1 MKGKP
6 PNNQKMGGRRIE
18 VLFYSILVQE
28 SEGHRDTIH
37 TPHTRQG
44 SKCEV
49 SEAIHKKRN
58 KNINQKLNY

>member
-1 MKGKP
+1 
-6 PNNQKMGGRRIE
+6 MGGRRIE